1 MRTHPPPPR
10 CRARPASPCCMLG
23 RAGLEAVLEPFEPT
37 FHMGKLATMS
47 PQGWRERYGE
57 NLDRFVAL
65 ARHHDPT
72 GKFTNDYTDKVH
84 QLYHAYGLAS
94 GG

>member
-1 MRTHPPPPR
+1 
-10 CRARPASPCCMLG
+10 
-23 RAGLEAVLEPFEPT
+23 
-37 FHMGKLATMS
+37 MS

-84 QLYHAYGLAS
+84 QLYDAYGLVS

>member
-1 MRTHPPPPR
+1 M
-10 CRARPASPCCMLG
+10 
-23 RAGLEAVLEPFEPT
+23 EPFEPT

-84 QLYHAYGLAS
+84 QLYHVYGLGS
-94 GG
+94 RG

>member
-1 MRTHPPPPR
+1 MRTPAPSR
-10 CRARPASPCCMLG
+10 CRARPASACCALG

-47 PQGWRERYGE
+47 PQVWRARYGE